1 MHAHTQITYRA
12 LWLSL
17 NEQSIFKF
25 KSLCPS
31 SLKIFQLI
39 LSWGSPLKDQSSK
52 KSIAST
58 QHQRSYT
65 IQEKKSFKILSGK
78 TVGLHREFCFFSTLT
93 GRAITAAVR

>member
-65 IQEKKSFKILSGK
+65 IQEKKVSKFCLVKQWGCTESF
-78 TVGLHREFCFFSTLT
+78 VFFPH
-93 GRAITAAVR
+93 